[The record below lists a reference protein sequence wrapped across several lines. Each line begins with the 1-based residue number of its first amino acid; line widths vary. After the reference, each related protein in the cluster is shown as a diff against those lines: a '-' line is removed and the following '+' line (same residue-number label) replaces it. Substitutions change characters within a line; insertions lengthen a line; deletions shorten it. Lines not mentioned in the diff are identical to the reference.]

1 MDKPD
6 QPDQEGATGGA
17 GRGGKRR
24 RSGRGKSNSPPKS
37 DTSTPDVSATSS
49 LSDVTTPLQDLKI
62 APASAD
68 VEQITQCKLY
78 PVFVF
83 GVAIVQNF
91 SMCSS
96 FSCPWYDHTID
107 SQSDDLTYIL
117 YHVCIFIGAAIPA
130 ATPLANISVHTDK
143 NLFPPA
149 RPDSGKLG
157 KRINLLV
164 NYFALEVA
172 GGEVVQYDVRVF
184 TEDMVKR
191 KGK

>member
-1 MDKPD
+1 M
-6 QPDQEGATGGA
+6 
-17 GRGGKRR
+17 
-24 RSGRGKSNSPPKS
+24 
-37 DTSTPDVSATSS
+37 
-49 LSDVTTPLQDLKI
+49 
-62 APASAD
+62 
-68 VEQITQCKLY
+68 
-78 PVFVF
+78 
-83 GVAIVQNF
+83 
-91 SMCSS
+91 
-96 FSCPWYDHTID
+96 
-107 SQSDDLTYIL
+107 
-117 YHVCIFIGAAIPA
+117 CIFIGAAIPA